1 MEASPLQG
9 ERPNE
14 HSYAAFLDS
23 CGPGPSL
30 SAARSLWQRLTRNGE
45 LPGPRLCVSLL
56 CVLGRAGEVVEA
68 EELLKRLSW
77 NGAANLRSYNA
88 ALTACAAS
96 GAWSAALRVWASFLQ
111 EEALSPDS
119 LSLSLML
126 SACNK
131 GAAWAEGLA
140 LALPALPRIRDLDGP
155 ACGSLLT
162 VAARAQR
169 PDIVLAVWR
178 SIRPSLYSTRLCN
191 CYLAALARFGDAPTA
206 REALAAMVRQRVP
219 RDVRSYT
226 CVCAAETRSVAV
238 PPGERLARVRGHINA
253 MLAGGIAPT
262 EVTLNVLAVALGDAG
277 LWREAVDSTSRF
289 SQRFSLPPS
298 EMLQTTLI
306 RACVRSGEMDEA
318 LRLFRGMQAD
328 GLLPSQATFALLMS
342 ALDDAGQADRRAELL
357 ELQRSLAVIGEL
369 RDRRAE
375 EAEAR
380 AFEDAPGEGSESFAP
395 GAWASW
401 AVAEANAA
409 RAKGRARNYVSRA
422 QRSEAAARQTSIEYR
437 VSSI

>member
-1 MEASPLQG
+1 
-9 ERPNE
+9 
-14 HSYAAFLDS
+14 
-23 CGPGPSL
+23 
-30 SAARSLWQRLTRNGE
+30 
-45 LPGPRLCVSLL
+45 
-56 CVLGRAGEVVEA
+56 
-68 EELLKRLSW
+68 
-77 NGAANLRSYNA
+77 
-88 ALTACAAS
+88 
-96 GAWSAALRVWASFLQ
+96 
-111 EEALSPDS
+111 
-119 LSLSLML
+119 
-126 SACNK
+126 
-131 GAAWAEGLA
+131 
-140 LALPALPRIRDLDGP
+140 
-155 ACGSLLT
+155 
-162 VAARAQR
+162 
-169 PDIVLAVWR
+169 
-178 SIRPSLYSTRLCN
+178 
-191 CYLAALARFGDAPTA
+191 
-206 REALAAMVRQRVP
+206 
-219 RDVRSYT
+219 
-226 CVCAAETRSVAV
+226 V